1 MAKILSFKEKN
12 ELLKPFGKQLIAF
25 GVKVQVNFT
34 ETQEVLVHKTF
45 GCTRLVYNEYLGARQ
60 DFYKENGKSLSPN
73 TYKKEVLNPSKKT
86 EEREFL
92 KEVDKN
98 ALENALANV
107 QDAYDRFFKGQNRY
121 PKFKSKKSNKKA
133 YTTNFTQTTAGG
145 NIRIND
151 TKTLQL
157 PKLGKVKFFMPKYKD
172 VNSKIARIIKGNA
185 RITKATIS
193 QKGSKYYVSFVCQEE
208 VDLIRPLEKDEIDL
222 NKVVGGDLGLSY
234 FLTYN
239 NGLKTLKIDNPRYL
253 RNAEKKLIKLQ
264 KRLSKKTKG
273 SKNYEKARK
282 LLANYHA
289 YVSNCREDFLH
300 KLSRQ
305 LVNENQVVVLEDL
318 NIKGM
323 IKNKRLSKSIS
334 DAGWSKFI
342 TFLKYKLEWEGKHL
356 VLVDRWFASSKICS
370 HCGEKKLMLALNERE
385 WVCSCCG
392 KKHDRDENAS
402 KNIREEGIKILLE
415 KLAVA

>member
-1 MAKILSFKEKN
+1 MAKVLSFKEKN
-12 ELLKPFGKQLIAF
+12 ELLKPYGKQLIAF
-25 GVKVQVNFT
+25 GVKVQVDFT
-34 ETQEVLVHKTF
+34 KEQETLVHKTF
-45 GCTRLVYNEYLGARQ
+45 GCTRLIYNEYLGARK

-73 TYKKEVLNPSKKT
+73 TYKKEVINPSKKT
-86 EEREFL
+86 KEREFL

-107 QDAYDRFFKGQNRY
+107 KDAYDRFFNKQNRY
-121 PKFKSKKSNKKA
+121 PKFKSKKGSKKS
-133 YTTNFTQTTAGG
+133 YTTDFTNN

-157 PKLGKVKFFMPKYKD
+157 PKLGKVKFFMPKYND
-172 VNSKIARIIKGNA
+172 VNSKIAKIIEGKAN
-185 RITKATIS
+185 ITKATIS
-193 QKGSKYYVSFVCQEE
+193 QKGNKYYVSFSCQEE
-208 VDLIRPLEKDEIDL
+208 VDLIRPLEKNEIDL
-222 NKVVGGDLGLSY
+222 NKVIGGDLGLSH

-239 NGLKTLKIDNPRYL
+239 NGLETIKIDNPRYL
-253 RNAEKKLIKLQ
+253 RKAEKKLIKLQ

-273 SKNYEKARK
+273 SRNYEKARK
-282 LLANYHA
+282 VLANYHA
-289 YVSNCREDFLH
+289 YVANSREDFLH

-305 LVNENQVVVLEDL
+305 LVNENQVIILENL
-318 NIKGM
+318 NIKSM

-342 TFLKYKLEWEGKHL
+342 TFLRYKLEWEGKHL
-356 VLVDRWFASSKICS
+356 VFVDRWFASSKICS
-370 HCGEKKLMLALNERE
+370 HCKEKKLMLALNERE

-392 KKHDRDENAS
+392 TKHDRDENAS

-415 KLAVA
+415 KLSVVQ